1 MGVSEAR
8 GLSVCVCV
16 AECRCCVWLGE
27 EGGQVPWQCWMW
39 LRAEWGRGG
48 RRSLDNMRDLPKK
61 NERIHVLGHATAAAP
76 RTPSSPIPRVAK
88 VSSGAPKAT
97 SGRGG
102 EIFSVSAECQFLYL
116 LAPPISNSNSLKCT
130 ACSAFR
136 SLPCNGQL
144 APKTTDRT
152 ETSLRVRGGRGAWER
167 GNLSWKSGVS
177 RDIENG
183 TH

>member
-1 MGVSEAR
+1 MRSRAIMEMRVRITVITRYVSLHRLAR
-8 GLSVCVCV
+8 REHSHNPLLSHPACHKSEQRR
-16 AECRCCVWLGE
+16 AKSYLGAWGGNIFSECR
-27 EGGQVPWQCWMW
+27 
-39 LRAEWGRGG
+39 
-48 RRSLDNMRDLPKK
+48 
-61 NERIHVLGHATAAAP
+61 
-76 RTPSSPIPRVAK
+76 
-88 VSSGAPKAT
+88 
-97 SGRGG
+97 
-102 EIFSVSAECQFLYL
+102 FLYL
-116 LAPPISNSNSLKCT
+116 LAPPISNSNPLKWT